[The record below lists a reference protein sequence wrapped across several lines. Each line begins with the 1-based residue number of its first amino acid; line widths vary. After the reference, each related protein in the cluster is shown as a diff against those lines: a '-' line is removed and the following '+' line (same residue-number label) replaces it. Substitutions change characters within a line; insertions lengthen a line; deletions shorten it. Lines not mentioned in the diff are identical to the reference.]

1 MADIGTTLKLG
12 DFVFS
17 RFEIP
22 ESIPFGGSQ
31 ALVTHKFPGGARAVQ
46 AMGRDDSAIGW
57 TGLFFGELALNRSRF
72 LDAMRVDGKPLAF
85 SYHDFSYTVVIES
98 FTATLKNAFRIPY
111 SISLL
116 VVEDKTKP
124 VGPLAPAGVDVAIKS
139 DSTAAVAL
147 GAQIADPELTTKL
160 SAMDSALK
168 GVSDFAKATTA
179 TISAVVGP
187 VTAVLNRV
195 NTLMGASA
203 SVLNSVTTLGGILP
217 GNPIA
222 AQALNSFNQLT
233 AATQMPLLI
242 NLRNVGNR
250 MQGNLGAILSTQQT
264 QTVTVASGTLFDVAA
279 QRYGDATKWP
289 AIAQANGLSDPLISG
304 VQTLKIPTIAPASGG
319 VVST

>member
-1 MADIGTTLKLG
+1 MADISTTLKLG

-31 ALVTHKFPGGARAVQ
+31 SLVTHKFPGGARAVQ

-57 TGLFFGELALNRSRF
+57 GGLLFGDAALSRAHY
-72 LDAMRVDGKPLAF
+72 LDGLRIAGKPLTL
-85 SYHDFSYTVVIES
+85 SYHDFNYTVVIES
-98 FTATLKNAFRIPY
+98 FAATLRNMVRIPY
-111 SISLL
+111 TLSLL
-116 VVEDKTKP
+116 VVQDNTSP
-124 VGPLAPAGVDVAIKS
+124 TTVLVPAGLDVAIKS
-139 DSTAAVAL
+139 DSTAAVNL
-147 GAQIADPELTTKL
+147 GAQIGDTQLTSLLAT
-160 SAMDSALK
+160 MDSALK

-179 TISAVVGP
+179 TISAVAGP
-187 VTAVLNRV
+187 VAAVLNRV
-195 NTLMGASA
+195 NTLVGSSA

-233 AATQMPLLI
+233 AATQMPMLV

-250 MQGNLGAILSTQQT
+250 MQGNLGAVLATQQT

-304 VQTLKIPTIAPASGG
+304 VQTLKIPTIAPTSGG
-319 VVST
+319 IVST